1 MTTITI
7 DRAVVEQALEV
18 LQNEANELRC
28 FRAMYGDLSNVWW
41 NRIETIA
48 AIRLALREA
57 LNAPVPVG
65 YITVWGPDKF
75 QFTECVGAKLADLE
89 QKVFPVYIEPPL
101 REALNVPQPEPV
113 FATHMIVCPD
123 CGNKR
128 CPKAYNTVMRCTG
141 SNALGQNPQPMSVDQ
156 ISMIFNRVY
165 PAQPLSQNII
175 NLVQEVEKHHGIR

>member
-7 DRAVVEQALEV
+7 DRAVLEQALEV
-18 LQNEANELRC
+18 LNVMPNSLHQTAPNE
-28 FRAMYGDLSNVWW
+28 WW
-41 NRIETIA
+41 HSRW
-48 AIRLALREA
+48 LAESALHKA
-57 LNAPVPVG
+57 LNDAPVPVG
-65 YITVWGPDKF
+65 YITVWGPDKV

-101 REALNVPQPEPV
+101 RISPL
-113 FATHMIVCPD
+113 
-123 CGNKR
+123 
-128 CPKAYNTVMRCTG
+128 
-141 SNALGQNPQPMSVDQ
+141 SLDQ